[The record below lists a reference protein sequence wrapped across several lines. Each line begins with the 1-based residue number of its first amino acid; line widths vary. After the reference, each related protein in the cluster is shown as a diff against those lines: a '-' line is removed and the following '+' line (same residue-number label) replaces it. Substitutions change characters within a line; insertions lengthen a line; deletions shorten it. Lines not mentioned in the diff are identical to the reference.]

1 MSRHYLIAANWKMN
15 PAPAGFDTLHSA
27 YKSHEHVDV
36 VVFPSALD
44 IPQCV
49 SATLITGGQCG
60 HAADCGAYT
69 GDINMRMLKAA
80 GCTYVLCGHSER
92 RKYHHQTDLLVAG
105 EVKAAL
111 AAELV
116 PIVCIGETTLE
127 HRQGHAKEAIQRQL
141 QAIPTE
147 TSIIAYEPTWAIGTG
162 NTATPEIIEDMHS
175 FIRTLPGRKNV
186 RLLYGGSVTAQNA
199 AAILCLPDVD
209 GALVGGAS
217 LKPTEFAAIV
227 AAAQGLST
235 Q

>member
-15 PAPAGFDTLHSA
+15 PAPAGFNSAKSA
-27 YKSHEHVDV
+27 YTTQPNIEV

-44 IPQCV
+44 ISNCV
-49 SATLITGGQCG
+49 QAHIITGGQCG
-60 HAADCGAYT
+60 HAAECGAYT
-69 GDINMRMLKAA
+69 GDINMSMLKAA
-80 GCTYVLCGHSER
+80 GCTHVLCGHSER

-105 EVKAAL
+105 EVQAAL
-111 AAELV
+111 AAGLV

-141 QAIPTE
+141 HAIPAE
-147 TSIIAYEPTWAIGTG
+147 TTIIAYEPTWAIGTG

-227 AAAQGLST
+227 AAAQALST